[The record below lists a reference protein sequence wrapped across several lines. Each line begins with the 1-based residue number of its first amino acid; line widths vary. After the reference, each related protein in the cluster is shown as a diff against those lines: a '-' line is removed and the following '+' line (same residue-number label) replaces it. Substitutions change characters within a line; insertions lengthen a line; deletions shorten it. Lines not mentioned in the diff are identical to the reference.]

1 MTGGAGFSM
10 DSNNRSKDNHKLGK
24 IRGNATYSAGKN
36 DPNYRSQADS
46 EALNEAIAHRFKRK
60 KELQRIYLDI
70 APRDSIS
77 RSGLFIFMT
86 IRNCTSKGQKA
97 TYYVVNT
104 SNAGTSII
112 RHAFL
117 DLAGVPRLGGSSRQ
131 ISKESEVTGIIADNP
146 IYFSP
151 NRSI

>member
-60 KELQRIYLDI
+60 KELQRITWISLLGI
-70 APRDSIS
+70 A
-77 RSGLFIFMT
+77 L
-86 IRNCTSKGQKA
+86 
-97 TYYVVNT
+97 VVL
-104 SNAGTSII
+104 
-112 RHAFL
+112 AFL
-117 DLAGVPRLGGSSRQ
+117 FL
-131 ISKESEVTGIIADNP
+131 
-146 IYFSP
+146 
-151 NRSI
+151 

>member
-1 MTGGAGFSM
+1 
-10 DSNNRSKDNHKLGK
+10 
-24 IRGNATYSAGKN
+24 
-36 DPNYRSQADS
+36 
-46 EALNEAIAHRFKRK
+46 
-60 KELQRIYLDI
+60 
-70 APRDSIS
+70 
-77 RSGLFIFMT
+77 MT

-97 TYYVVNT
+97 TYYVVYN

-131 ISKESEVTGIIADNP
+131 ISKESEVTGIIAENP